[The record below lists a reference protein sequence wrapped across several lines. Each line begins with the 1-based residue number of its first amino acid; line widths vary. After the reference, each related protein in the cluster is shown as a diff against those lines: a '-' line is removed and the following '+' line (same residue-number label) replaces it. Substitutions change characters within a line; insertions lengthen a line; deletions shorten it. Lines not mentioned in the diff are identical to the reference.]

1 MAGENDQTK
10 WRGIRPTNPAEN
22 IPVTESAPIT
32 EIDVNP
38 AAGCDDF
45 PVSTVKVLPAIAD
58 LQAVSGFVRIYDVDL
73 NVGAP
78 NYMQDAYTVPVGKI
92 FVQEY
97 LMAMCAQADPTLLEF
112 AVRLGI
118 VNYRYYEAAYAGAWT
133 RHDWKTPMIYDEGEK
148 VRVIWTATLVGT
160 DCYVTVIGHLLD
172 KY

>member
-10 WRGIRPTNPAEN
+10 WVGIRPTNPAEA
-22 IPVTESAPIT
+22 IPVTVAGVPACTPVEPC
-32 EIDVNP
+32 
-38 AAGCDDF
+38 AAGTLF
-45 PVSTVKVLPAIAD
+45 KTTTRKLTPAVAD

-78 NYMQDAYTVPVGKI
+78 NYMQDAYTVPAGKI
-92 FVQEY
+92 FVMEY
-97 LMAMCAQADPTLLEF
+97 LMAMCAQADPTLIEF

-133 RHDWKTPMIYDEGEK
+133 RHDWKTGMIYNEGEI
-148 VRVIWTATLVGT
+148 VRVIWTATLATT
-160 DCYVTVIGHLLD
+160 DCYVTVIGHLID